1 MKYIIQWYKRA
12 HEYKDDLCMA
22 EDPIFKK
29 TFQKKVSDC
38 IKEKMKKHKV
48 EWGNVIVCRDTR
60 RKDIWRN
67 IYHPEYK
74 ANHDTTSLTGLGLT
88 SKYLKEVVFDLLR
101 EKNVKCIRYIILFIN
116 INGRFS

>member
-1 MKYIIQWYKRA
+1 
-12 HEYKDDLCMA
+12 
-22 EDPIFKK
+22 
-29 TFQKKVSDC
+29 
-38 IKEKMKKHKV
+38 MKKHKV

-60 RKDIWRN
+60 RKDICEI

-88 SKYLKEVVFDLLR
+88 SKILREVVFDLLR